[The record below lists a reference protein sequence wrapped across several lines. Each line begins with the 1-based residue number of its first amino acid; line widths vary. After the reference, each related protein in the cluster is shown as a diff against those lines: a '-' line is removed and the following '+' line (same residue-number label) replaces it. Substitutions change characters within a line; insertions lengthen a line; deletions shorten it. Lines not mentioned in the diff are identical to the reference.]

1 MAQPNVPPVDAGRA
15 PRPRGAWSFLRAEF
29 NERFDGATV
38 FIGQLLAGAAGLLG
52 GREQVTLA
60 FGLAIFAAGLGMAI
74 AQMGGSG
81 VTTATYDTAGHL
93 LGTAVAQ
100 TGGRGW
106 GWMAIGGFLVGLV
119 LPAPRK
125 PRR

>member
-1 MAQPNVPPVDAGRA
+1 MAQPNIPPVDAGRA
-15 PRPRGAWSFLRAEF
+15 PPRRGAWSFLKAEF
-29 NERFDGATV
+29 SERFDGVTEFV
-38 FIGQLLAGAAGLLG
+38 GQLLGAAASQFG

-81 VTTATYDTAGHL
+81 VTTSTYDAAGHL

-125 PRR
+125 TRR